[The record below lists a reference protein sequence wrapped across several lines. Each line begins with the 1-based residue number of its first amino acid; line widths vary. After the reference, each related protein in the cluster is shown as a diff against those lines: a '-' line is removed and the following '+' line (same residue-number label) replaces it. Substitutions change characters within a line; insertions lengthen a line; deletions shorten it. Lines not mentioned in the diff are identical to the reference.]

1 MNNEME
7 LLLKEEERLFQNVGV
22 GRILKGKIML
32 EKQDEYYVDLNYKT
46 DGILPKSEVVED
58 EKLEIGQEIVLK
70 VVKVDGNSG
79 EVLLSQKKA
88 EEVNVWSQLEIG
100 QIIEVKV
107 VEKVEKGFI
116 CEYRG
121 NIRGF
126 IPLSHIDIKYS
137 NEIDFEKY
145 KGKKIK
151 VEVIDVIPSKKRL
164 VLSIK
169 NILIKEEK
177 EKKIE
182 FMNSIKEGEIY
193 TGIIKDIKDYG
204 IFVDLGLF
212 TGLVHKSEISWDRN
226 LDLSK
231 LYKSGDK
238 VKVQI
243 LDFDRE
249 KERLGLSIKSLE
261 KNPWDEF
268 IENYKS
274 GDVLEGVIRNIKD
287 FGVFV
292 KLNNSIDGFV
302 HISNISYEFVKSPKD
317 VVKLGDTVNVKI
329 LSIDTDKKKVELTMN
344 LNQEEI

>member
-46 DGILPKSEVVED
+46 DGILPKSEVIED
-58 EKLEIGQEIVLK
+58 EKLEIGQEVLIK

-79 EVLLSQKKA
+79 EVILSQKKA
-88 EEVNVWSQLEIG
+88 EEVNAWGKLEIG
-100 QIIEVKV
+100 QVIEVKI
-107 VEKVEKGFI
+107 VERVEKGFI

-121 NIRGF
+121 NIKGF
-126 IPLSHIDIKYS
+126 IPLSHIDTKYS

-151 VEVIDVIPSKKRL
+151 TEIIDVIANKKRL

-169 NILIKEEK
+169 NILLKEQN
-177 EKKIE
+177 EKKAE
-182 FMNSIKEGEIY
+182 FMNNINEGEIY
-193 TGIIKDIKDYG
+193 TGTIRDIKDYG
-204 IFVDLGLF
+204 IFVDLGAL

-231 LYKSGDK
+231 LYKPGDK

-243 LDFDRE
+243 LDFDKE

-268 IENYKS
+268 IDNYKS
-274 GDVLEGVIRNIKD
+274 GDTLEGIVRNIKD
-287 FGVFV
+287 FGVFIRLKDLV
-292 KLNNSIDGFV
+292 DGFV
-302 HISNISYEFVKSPKD
+302 HISNMSYEFVKSPKD
-317 VVKLGDTVNVKI
+317 VVKLGDKVNVKI
-329 LSIDTDKKKVELTMN
+329 LSIDIDNKKVELTMN
-344 LNQEEI
+344 LNQEEN